1 MKLNKEDKALLT
13 TWGYSEEDFLQIEDA
28 LQKRMTKYE
37 LEDTTISHEEA
48 IRILGRKAFISGIA
62 RSAFHYTAARQ
73 TADGQIVYFNSSKLF
88 I

>member
-13 TWGYSEEDFLQIEDA
+13 IWGYSEEEFSQIEDA

-37 LEDTTISHEEA
+37 LVDTTISREKA
-48 IRILGRKAFISGIA
+48 IRILGREVFISGIA

-73 TADGQIVYFNSSKLF
+73 TADGQIVYFDSSKLF
-88 I
+88 K